1 MTDRVD
7 LDVPAKRRLK
17 EKALHEGTVLQS
29 FAFDEVHQH
38 LYVLQVR
45 RGGIGAGN
53 LCLNKLEYDGTLIG
67 HMHLQGFGHGVSM
80 GVQNAA
86 DGKVWIWTESEA
98 KRGYGQS
105 VTRFQFA
112 AGATRTVADVN
123 TRKPIP
129 GSTNNQPTVCMA
141 SKRIAVRYRIKGKPR
156 YRVWDLDAF
165 VHRAYD
171 DPITDIAQPAPHP
184 DPKIPFQG
192 YALHGDHLY
201 QLAGTAYAPKTN
213 PAAKFGN
220 AHLSCVDLTTGEL
233 LQRMRTQAGRSLTHR
248 EPEGLA
254 VRHRTG
260 KGLYLGL
267 ASGAAGARRFSLYAK
282 PLA

>member
-29 FAFDEVHQH
+29 FAFDEVHRH

-53 LCLNKLEYDGTLIG
+53 LCLNKLDYEGELLG

-86 DGKVWIWTESEA
+86 DGKVWIWTEAEA
-98 KRGYGQS
+98 KRGYGQA
-105 VTRFQFA
+105 VTRFQFV
-112 AGATRTVADVN
+112 AGATRTVADVH

-165 VHRAYD
+165 VDRDYD
-171 DPITDIAQPAPHP
+171 DPIADIAQPDPHP

-192 YALHGDHLY
+192 YALHGDRLY
-201 QLAGTAYAPKTN
+201 QLAGTAYDPATN
-213 PAAKFGN
+213 PPAKFGN

-233 LQRMRTQAGRSLTHR
+233 LQRMRTEAGRSLTHR

-254 VRHRTG
+254 VRHRTE
-260 KGLYLGL
+260 KGLYMGL
-267 ASGAAGARRFSLYAK
+267 ASGTAGARRFSLYAK
-282 PLA
+282 PLP